1 MHLILLGAPGAGK
14 GTQAELL
21 LKKYGLAH
29 VAPGDIFRQAVREGT
44 PLGKKA
50 REYMDRGALVPDEI
64 VIGIMRERLAQE
76 DCRRGFLLDGFPRT
90 VNQADALGQT
100 LQELGI
106 TLDGVVNLEV
116 SEAELVRRLTGR
128 RVCPKCGA
136 NYHVMFSPPR
146 TEGKCDDCG
155 TGLIQRDDDREE
167 TVRRR
172 LEVYRNQ
179 TQPLIAY
186 YQEKGLLKTV
196 NGEQPMDKV
205 SQDLAR
211 ILES

>member
-1 MHLILLGAPGAGK
+1 MHIILLGAPGAGK

-21 LKKYGLAH
+21 IKKYGLAH

-50 REYMDRGALVPDEI
+50 KEYMDRGALVPDEI
-64 VIGIMRERLAQE
+64 VIGIMRERLARE

-116 SEAELVRRLTGR
+116 SEVELVRRLTGR

-136 NYHVMFSPPR
+136 NYHVMFNPPR
-146 TEGKCDDCG
+146 TEGRCDNCG
-155 TGLIQRDDDREE
+155 TDLIQRDDDREE

-179 TQPLIAY
+179 TQPLINY
-186 YQEKGLLKTV
+186 YQERGLLKTV
-196 NGEQPMDKV
+196 NGEQLVAKV

-211 ILES
+211 IIES

>member
-1 MHLILLGAPGAGK
+1 MHIILLGAPGAGK

-21 LKKYGLAH
+21 IKKYGLAH

-50 REYMDRGALVPDEI
+50 KEYMDRGALVPDEI
-64 VIGIMRERLAQE
+64 VIGIMRERLARE

-116 SEAELVRRLTGR
+116 SEVELVRRLTGR

-136 NYHVMFSPPR
+136 NYHVMFNPPR
-146 TEGKCDDCG
+146 TEGRCDNCG
-155 TGLIQRDDDREE
+155 TDLIQRDDDREE

-179 TQPLIAY
+179 TQPLINY
-186 YQEKGLLKTV
+186 YQERGLLKTV
-196 NGEQPMDKV
+196 NGEQPVDKV

-211 ILES
+211 IIES